1 MSGWLKFLLLI
12 VLLVV
17 GSILAVNSATYNKIS
32 NEGETIGD
40 VTPGGARF
48 LMWINIILCV
58 IVFVVALWWFY
69 VEYFATSE
77 QLQKIEA
84 AKKAAYDYAAQTG
97 QVLKAERF
105 SDARGAGIQSP
116 RAMYRNNRGTS
127 LQSGPVMPMEID
139 LASY

>member
-12 VLLVV
+12 ILLVV
-17 GSILAVNSATYNKIS
+17 GSILAVNAATYNKIA
-32 NEGETIGD
+32 NEGETVGD

-58 IVFVVALWWFY
+58 IVFVAALWWFY

-77 QLQKIEA
+77 QLEKIEA
-84 AKKAAYDYAAQTG
+84 AKKAAYDYAVQTG

-105 SDARGAGIQSP
+105 SDARGVAVSSP
-116 RAMYRNNRGTS
+116 RALYRNIRTANMGT
-127 LQSGPVMPMEID
+127 PMEMEMRNM
-139 LASY
+139 